1 MKINVLFF
9 LFLNFC
15 QDYHGMLSYY
25 HECSSELQGITT
37 TTIVVAVVV
46 INPMDPLRS
55 SVPHVV
61 AFSVL
66 FDPGTCSTE
75 KNKNKPQKVQLAKSV
90 SSEAMGFKIK

>member
-1 MKINVLFF
+1 MKINFLFF

-37 TTIVVAVVV
+37 TIVVAVVV
-46 INPMDPLRS
+46 VNPMDPLRS
-55 SVPHVV
+55 FVPHVV